1 MSSEFATALLEWYDR
16 HGRKQLPWQHPRTP
30 YRVWISE
37 IMLQQTQVATVI
49 PYYERFMQRFP
60 DIAALANA
68 PLDAVLQHWS
78 GLGYYARARNLHK
91 AAIEIRDKYN
101 GEFPSDFESVV
112 NLPGIG
118 RSTAGAIL
126 AQSMEQRHPILDGNV
141 KRVLARH
148 CAIDGWTNNSKVV
161 AQLWDKAEQYTPQ
174 ARLADYTQAIM
185 DLGATL
191 CTRSK
196 PLCSLCPLND
206 SCIAYKRNQVTRF
219 PAPRPQKEKP
229 VRSLQV
235 LLLTNA
241 DNAVLLERRPPT
253 GIWGG
258 LLGLPELDVA
268 ENPGAWAEQHIGVIE
283 VVESW
288 QSFRHTFSHFHLD
301 MTPVVARLK
310 AATKVTDNGRWV
322 WFAPGDTI
330 GGLAAP
336 VQKLL
341 NTLSKGASSENRV
354 KIRVRET

>member
-1 MSSEFATALLEWYDR
+1 MPSFADSLLDWYDL
-16 HGRKQLPWQHPRTP
+16 HGRKQLPWQHPRSA

-60 DIAALANA
+60 DIKALANA

-91 AAIEIRDKYN
+91 AAIEIRDKHS
-101 GEFPSDFESVV
+101 GEFPRDFESVV

-126 AQSMEQRHPILDGNV
+126 AQSFEQRHPILDGNV
-141 KRVLARH
+141 KRVLARY
-148 CAIDGWTNNSKVV
+148 CAIEGWPGSPKVT
-161 AQLWDKAEQYTPQ
+161 AQLWEQAEQLTPHS
-174 ARLADYTQAIM
+174 RLADYTQAIM
-185 DLGATL
+185 DLGATV

-196 PLCSLCPLND
+196 PLCALCPVQAG
-206 SCIAYKRNQVTRF
+206 CIAYKRNQVTQF
-219 PAPRPQKEKP
+219 PVVRPQKEKP
-229 VRSLQV
+229 VRSVQV

-241 DNAVLLERRPPT
+241 DNAVLLERRPPS

-258 LLGLPELDVA
+258 LLGLPELATD
-268 ENPGAWAEQHIGVIE
+268 ENPGAWAEQHIGAIE

-288 QSFRHTFSHFHLD
+288 QSFRHSFSHFHLD
-301 MTPVVARLK
+301 MTPIIARLK
-310 AATKVTDNGRWV
+310 TAVNRVEGSDRWV
-322 WFAPGDTI
+322 WFAPGGTI

-336 VQKLL
+336 VQKLMEKL
-341 NTLSKGASSENRV
+341 GFNF
-354 KIRVRET
+354 